1 MLCRHPAARDRLHH
15 VHRSEAD
22 SSGQLMEITVTANKR
37 AENMQDVP
45 IAIEAVT
52 SQQLAASGI
61 TQTSDSDGVRLGQ

>member
-1 MLCRHPAARDRLHH
+1 
-15 VHRSEAD
+15 
-22 SSGQLMEITVTANKR
+22 MEITVTANKR

-52 SQQLAASGI
+52 SRQLAASGI